1 MLDESCRTCGGV
13 LISCSMCPECRKITQ
28 RICRICGSKT
38 AEQFH
43 DRCLYIESITS
54 RNGMEIDVVI
64 LPQFGHKSSA
74 YSNNS
79 KNHALRDSLLVFG
92 IVGFFVLGV
101 ATVSYFDLFESQTGE
116 AQTIKPTVLR
126 DGTLGYQNKHF
137 DTVYENC
144 LGAGAA
150 QSIAVTCPNGKGY
163 VYKAVLIMPHELAAK
178 FANGVF
184 SIRGISLSES
194 SDGSVT
200 FEYQNKFYSTSF
212 LETEGKA

>member
-1 MLDESCRTCGGV
+1 
-13 LISCSMCPECRKITQ
+13 
-28 RICRICGSKT
+28 
-38 AEQFH
+38 
-43 DRCLYIESITS
+43 
-54 RNGMEIDVVI
+54 MEMDVVI

-92 IVGFFVLGV
+92 IVGFFVLGIASV
-101 ATVSYFDLFESQTGE
+101 GYFDLFESQTGE
-116 AQTIKPTVLR
+116 AQTVKPTVLR

-137 DTVYENC
+137 DTVYKNC

-150 QSIAVTCPNGKGY
+150 QYITITCPDGKGH
-163 VYKAVLIMPHELAAK
+163 VYKAVLIMPHELADK
-178 FANGVF
+178 FANDVF

-194 SDGSVT
+194 SDGSVIL
-200 FEYQNKFYSTSF
+200 EYLNKFYSTSF

>member
-1 MLDESCRTCGGV
+1 MPDESCRTCGGV

-43 DRCLYIESITS
+43 ERCLYLESITS
-54 RNGMEIDVVI
+54 RNGMELDVVI
-64 LPQFGHKSSA
+64 SSQSSHKSSV

-79 KNHALRDSLLVFG
+79 KNHTLRDSLLVFG

-101 ATVSYFDLFESQTGE
+101 ITVGYDLFESQTGE
-116 AQTIKPTVLR
+116 AQTIKPTVFS
-126 DGTLGYQNKHF
+126 DGTLGYLNKHF

-150 QSIAVTCPNGKGY
+150 PSITVTCPNGKGY
-163 VYKAVLIMPHELAAK
+163 VYKAILLMPHELAAK
-178 FANGVF
+178 FANDVF

-194 SDGSVT
+194 SDGSIIL
-200 FEYQNKFYSTSF
+200 EYKNKFYSTSF
-212 LETEGKA
+212 LETEGKV

>member
-1 MLDESCRTCGGV
+1 MPDESCRTCGGV

-54 RNGMEIDVVI
+54 RNGMEMDVVMS
-64 LPQFGHKSSA
+64 PKFSHRSSA
-74 YSNNS
+74 DSNNS
-79 KNHALRDSLLVFG
+79 KNHALRDSLLVFS

-101 ATVSYFDLFESQTGE
+101 ATLSYFDLSSQTSE
-116 AQTIKPTVLR
+116 AQTIRPTVLG
-126 DGTLGYQNKHF
+126 DGTLEYQNKHF

-150 QSIAVTCPNGKGY
+150 QSITVTCPNGKGY
-163 VYKAVLIMPHELAAK
+163 VYKAVLIMPHEPAAK
-178 FANGVF
+178 FSNDVF
-184 SIRGISLSES
+184 SIRGISLSEN
-194 SDGSVT
+194 SDGSVILK
-200 FEYQNKFYSTSF
+200 YQNKFYGTGF
-212 LETEGKA
+212 LET

>member
-1 MLDESCRTCGGV
+1 MPDESCRTCGGV

-43 DRCLYIESITS
+43 ERCLYIESITS
-54 RNGMEIDVVI
+54 RNGMEMDVVI
-64 LPQFGHKSSA
+64 SPQFGHKSSV

-79 KNHALRDSLLVFG
+79 KNHTLRDSLLVFG

-101 ATVSYFDLFESQTGE
+101 VTVGYDLFESQTGE
-116 AQTIKPTVLR
+116 AQTIKPTVFS

-150 QSIAVTCPNGKGY
+150 PSITVTCPNGKGY
-163 VYKAVLIMPHELAAK
+163 VYKAILTMPNDLAAK
-178 FANGVF
+178 FANDVF

-194 SDGSVT
+194 SDGSIIL
-200 FEYQNKFYSTSF
+200 EYQNKFYSTSF
-212 LETEGKA
+212 LETEGKV